1 MQKASGVPDK
11 AYKNLEFL
19 NGREA
24 RTIRILSEYA
34 HPQQRFEGLW
44 EDCVWQRDDQ
54 LAAEQQAL
62 LQLTAAHWNAFVS
75 RLPQSARWRLLSR
88 QAGSD

>member
-1 MQKASGVPDK
+1 MGALSAEHLQAQS
-11 AYKNLEFL
+11 AHLAQLLEQQ
-19 NGREA
+19 RQ
-24 RTIRILSEYA
+24 